1 MLITSLRDEFSVI
14 VASLSE
20 RDWAAVPYEDLI
32 SGTALLPFAGQR
44 SAALPVVVVECQAHS
59 RSLIDSIDNETF
71 IEVDR
76 S

>member
-20 RDWAAVPYEDLI
+20 RDWAAVPYEDGLI
-32 SGTALLPFAGQR
+32 SGTALLLPFAGQR

-59 RSLIDSIDNETF
+59 RSLIDSIDNM
-71 IEVDR
+71 R
-76 S
+76 LL